1 MLKGAALIG
10 GRCLKEGGAY
20 FKERGIIQMK
30 LENFVTFFLKKKNDY
45 RNKK

>member
-20 FKERGIIQMK
+20 FKERGIIHMK
-30 LENFVTFFLKKKNDY
+30 FQNFVTFLKKNNNNY